1 VDKVLALVADG
12 GREVRAKSF
21 QNIPIKKEIVKIKHQ
36 FIVTVKVNNLLPSKK
51 I

>member
-21 QNIPIKKEIVKIKHQ
+21 QNIPIKKIVKVKRQ
-36 FIVTVKVNNLLPSKK
+36 FIVTVKVNNMLPSKK